1 MLRDFCGALGHSWG
15 PEIGG
20 KVRVLVTIGTDK
32 SYLQGI
38 LAYFT
43 ARRVKGVLGNWES
56 PPQGNDLHTSLLPS
70 PLTCQGVCPSTS
82 HPTVLRERD
91 LTTEPESSEFVLGY
105 MPPLLEGAPGAQDSV
120 LVSKRQ
126 EVKPVN
132 PQVSMLLGHLGEFP
146 EI

>member
-56 PPQGNDLHTSLLPS
+56 PPQGNDLSTSLLAS
-70 PLTCQGVCPSTS
+70 PLTCQGICPSTS
-82 HPTVLRERD
+82 HHHCIEGER
-91 LTTEPESSEFVLGY
+91 
-105 MPPLLEGAPGAQDSV
+105 A
-120 LVSKRQ
+120 
-126 EVKPVN
+126 
-132 PQVSMLLGHLGEFP
+132 HH
-146 EI
+146 